1 MKYETNVCKYE
12 NKVIYLI
19 LSGVISAALLSVY
32 SDYKEIKPSLLEKK
46 VNQDKTFI
54 SGLKR

>member
-32 SDYKEIKPSLLEKK
+32 SDYKSKSNGLENK